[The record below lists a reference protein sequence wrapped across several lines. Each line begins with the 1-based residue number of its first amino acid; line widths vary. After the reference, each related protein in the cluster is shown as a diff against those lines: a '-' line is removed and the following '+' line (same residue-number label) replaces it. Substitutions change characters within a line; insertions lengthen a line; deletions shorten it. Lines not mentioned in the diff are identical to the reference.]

1 MASWAMRFY
10 SSYVLEKARAAS
22 VLQRSYTL
30 LAGLVML
37 SLVSSMAISAAQAP
51 HAPDQ
56 PNQIALATAPLTI
69 TTATGATH
77 RFDIRLATT
86 AAQQAKGLMYVRH
99 MPPDEGMLFVFS
111 AAREAG
117 FWMRNTLIPLDM
129 IFVSVGGRIEKIVTR
144 YDTQSDAVSL
154 SDGRVSAVLELN
166 AGRAAALSL
175 QKGDQLSHPE
185 VAF

>member
-10 SSYVLEKARAAS
+10 SSYVLEKARASS
-22 VLQRSYTL
+22 VLQRSYAL
-30 LAGLVML
+30 LAGLVMP
-37 SLVSSMAISAAQAP
+37 SLVTMTISAAQAP

-56 PNQIALATAPLTI
+56 PNQIALAVAPLTI

-86 AAQQAKGLMYVRH
+86 TAQQAKGLMYVRH
-99 MPPDEGMLFVFS
+99 MPQDEGMLFLFS

-144 YDTQSDAVSL
+144 YDTQSDTVSL

-166 AGRAAALSL
+166 AGRAAALGL
-175 QKGDQLSHPE
+175 QRGDRLSHPE